1 MRIAIIGYG
10 KMGKTIEALALKKGY
25 EIVLKTTGK
34 FPADESSLKESK
46 ADVAIEFTQP
56 DKAVKNLLMCAKA
69 QIPVV
74 TGTTGWYDH
83 LSEVENEFKSHSG
96 KLIYSSNFS
105 IGVNIFFKLNE
116 YLSRIMARYDSYDPL
131 IKETHHTEKIDSPS
145 GTAITLAEDIIFQM
159 KRKDAWENELSGNGE
174 KLSIISKRE
183 PNVPGTH
190 EISYTGLND
199 ELSIKHQANNRDGF
213 ALGSIL
219 AAKWLLHQES
229 GVYSMRDF
237 LKIK

>member
-116 YLSRIMARYDSYDPL
+116 YLSRIMDRYDSYDPL

>member
-1 MRIAIIGYG
+1 
-10 KMGKTIEALALKKGY
+10 
-25 EIVLKTTGK
+25 
-34 FPADESSLKESK
+34 
-46 ADVAIEFTQP
+46 
-56 DKAVKNLLMCAKA
+56 
-69 QIPVV
+69 
-74 TGTTGWYDH
+74 
-83 LSEVENEFKSHSG
+83 
-96 KLIYSSNFS
+96 
-105 IGVNIFFKLNE
+105 
-116 YLSRIMARYDSYDPL
+116 
-131 IKETHHTEKIDSPS
+131 
-145 GTAITLAEDIIFQM
+145 M
-159 KRKDAWENELSGNGE
+159 KRKDAWENELSRDEE

-219 AAKWLLHQES
+219 AAKWLVDQES